1 MTVAP
6 IVLQEESDPSARPQ
20 PRRWIMLKALFV
32 MVVLSNELV
41 ARLFR
46 RFYRPRTLHP
56 RAVHVTHA

>member
-1 MTVAP
+1 
-6 IVLQEESDPSARPQ
+6 
-20 PRRWIMLKALFV
+20 MLKALFV

-46 RFYRPRTLHP
+46 RFYRPRPLHD